1 MCQIK
6 KNIKLGEGTETGLE
20 EYISAQIIAIQNKL
34 QDKKWACVHYLPSG
48 ERQIVVEG
56 IIPNI
61 YNIYKIQKSIMLCS
75 NKLNYFLGYRE
86 ILNYVNIIHPGHIK

>member
-1 MCQIK
+1 M
-6 KNIKLGEGTETGLE
+6 
-20 EYISAQIIAIQNKL
+20 
-34 QDKKWACVHYLPSG
+34 HYLPTG

-75 NKLNYFLGYRE
+75 NKLNYFLGSGE
-86 ILNYVNIIHPGHIK
+86 ILNYVNIIHPRNLK